1 VHSPAM
7 IIITNHIFELHAE
20 AAADRLAK
28 QAKQA
33 QRPENKSSSRIAAAM
48 ASLRSVLSNA
58 DEAAT
63 PLPKLTDYPY
73 RS

>member
-1 VHSPAM
+1 M

-20 AAADRLAK
+20 AEANRLAK
-28 QAKQA
+28 RAKRA
-33 QRPENKSSSRIAAAM
+33 ESKSSSRIAAAL

-58 DEAAT
+58 EEAAT

>member
-7 IIITNHIFELHAE
+7 IIITNHLLELHAE
-20 AAADRLAK
+20 ADANRLAK

-33 QRPENKSSSRIAAAM
+33 QRSESKSSNRIAAAL
-48 ASLRSVLSNA
+48 ASLRSVLSNSDA
-58 DEAAT
+58 AAT